1 MEGFYEVLK
10 SLFLIWKSFFEVF
23 MKVFF
28 KRLYEAYFEQL
39 RVLFESP
46 LWKPSFSLYESLHPF
61 RDISP
66 CRLRHF
72 FAASIK
78 ILIFFS
84 LNFINMYRNVASLR
98 VIARNTLS
106 RATLARVAT
115 TAPTAMRTMAYSV
128 PRLNNTKLLSVL
140 KAELDVAKEV
150 DLSEG
155 EKEISDFS
163 KSSGFAISQDS
174 DLAVVQLTRS
184 LPSGETVRIFFDV
197 EKVSNAAQSGAEFA
211 EEEAEIEED
220 EEMGFSNV
228 YAVVENSA
236 NKGLLFEL
244 TLQNFSDAFAISSIT
259 PVADVAQYV
268 EKFAKR
274 GVYYDDMT
282 YQGPEFMNLD
292 ESLQIEFES
301 YLKERGFDQ
310 NLLEFIIFLSE
321 HREEIEYRGWL
332 QKVREIVE

>member
-1 MEGFYEVLK
+1 
-10 SLFLIWKSFFEVF
+10 
-23 MKVFF
+23 
-28 KRLYEAYFEQL
+28 
-39 RVLFESP
+39 
-46 LWKPSFSLYESLHPF
+46 
-61 RDISP
+61 
-66 CRLRHF
+66 
-72 FAASIK
+72 
-78 ILIFFS
+78 
-84 LNFINMYRNVASLR
+84 MYRNVASLR